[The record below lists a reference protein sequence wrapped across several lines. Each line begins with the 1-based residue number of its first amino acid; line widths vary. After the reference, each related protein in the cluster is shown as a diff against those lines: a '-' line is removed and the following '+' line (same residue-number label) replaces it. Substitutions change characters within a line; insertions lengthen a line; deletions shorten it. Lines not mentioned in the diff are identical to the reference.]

1 MLRVELPPPLHD
13 LAHTLTSFLD
23 QRHAEL
29 LKPLLLGLLLARGRP
44 TATAWFRA
52 GCISEEFRRAYTL
65 LGTVGRSRVDTFAV
79 LLFQRMR
86 DSLDPGSHWL
96 FALDDTPTQ
105 RYGPCVEGAGRH
117 HNPTPGPCHQ
127 HFVYGHIWVTL
138 AWVVR
143 HASWD
148 VRALPLLADLYIR
161 AADVPKIDADRR
173 PAFVTKLAQAA
184 WQISWLAK
192 QLRGTTK
199 PIWVAVDGAYTK
211 RPVLQR
217 AREEHVVV
225 VGRLPRN
232 AALWNV
238 PPIVPAGRRGP
249 GRPRKY
255 GRKRLILPKRAG
267 QARGWEQVEC
277 WQYQQLATK
286 TVKTFAATWKPAGGA
301 ILVVLVKEAKSWRA
315 YCCTDPA
322 ATARDILEAA
332 AGRTAIEETFKDV
345 KEVEG
350 AGQQQLRYWPANLGA
365 FHWCL
370 WGYTAVEWWAWEKP
384 YEQLCD
390 RDASPWDAEYRRPSH
405 ADRRKALQRVCLEE
419 ELWRQW
425 GERPCPPEIR
435 EWVAAVLDLLG

>member
-13 LAHTLTSFLD
+13 LASTLTSFLD

-29 LKPLLLGLLLARGRP
+29 VKPLLLGLLLARGQR

-52 GCISEEFRRAYTL
+52 GCISDEFRRAYTL
-65 LGTVGRSRVDTFAV
+65 LGTVGRGRVDLFAA
-79 LLFQRMR
+79 LLFSRMR
-86 DSLDPGSHWL
+86 DSLEPDERWL

-117 HNPTPGPCHQ
+117 HNPTPGPAQQ

-143 HASWD
+143 HPLWD
-148 VRALPLLADLYIR
+148 VVALPLLADLYIR

-184 WQISWLAK
+184 RQISWLAE

-199 PIWVAVDGAYTK
+199 PIWLAVDGAYTK
-211 RPVLQR
+211 APRAATRSGATRRRCRSAAPQRGLVERAAGRAGRAPRPGATAQVWPPASESGQAGRPGAGLGTGGVL
-217 AREEHVVV
+217 A
-225 VGRLPRN
+225 
-232 AALWNV
+232 
-238 PPIVPAGRRGP
+238 VPAAGDQDGQSLCGDLEAGRGRNPRGP
-249 GRPRKY
+249 GQGSEELCVLLYRPS
-255 GRKRLILPKRAG
+255 GH
-267 QARGWEQVEC
+267 
-277 WQYQQLATK
+277 
-286 TVKTFAATWKPAGGA
+286 GA
-301 ILVVLVKEAKSWRA
+301 
-315 YCCTDPA
+315 
-322 ATARDILEAA
+322 DILEAA

-350 AGQQQLRYWPANLGA
+350 AGQQQLRYWRANVGA
-365 FHWCL
+365 FAWCL
-370 WGYTAVEWWAWEKP
+370 WGYTAVEWWAWAKP

-390 RDASPWDAEYRRPSH
+390 RDASPWDKEERRPSH

-419 ELWRQW
+419 EFWRQW
-425 GERPCPPEIR
+425 GERPCPPKIR
-435 EWVAAVLDLLG
+435 EWLAAVLDLLG